1 MAITKITTPEL
12 FDFSATNTA
21 LQLPTGTT
29 AERPAAPVAGEWRYN
44 TTLSYVEFY
53 DGGAWRQIDTEAS
66 AIDPSENF
74 NAVVYNGTGVSGHS
88 ITGVGFQPD
97 MVWVK
102 ATDAAYDPVLASI
115 ANTQDYYLT
124 TSETYIE
131 SEGNGRFSS
140 FNTDG
145 FTVTDG
151 TSGSNPAV
159 INNQA
164 STNYVSWNWKAGGAA
179 VLNEEGTTDSQVSAN
194 VNAGFSI
201 VSYTGNGSPGS
212 VGHSLGVIPE
222 LIIAKN
228 LDGTNAWVVRLNVL
242 GNGYL
247 QLNDTAE
254 YSTTVLWGT
263 PTASVFNFT
272 HAANGETLNDR
283 YIAYCFASIAGYSK
297 IGTYTGTNAPN
308 NITVTGFRPA
318 YLMIKLTDALN
329 GDWIIFDNKRN
340 PSNPLTDVL
349 KANTSGIE
357 TTEAALN
364 ISFLSN
370 GFSLNGAAGVGGTGQ
385 INSLGDTYLYLA
397 IAEEAYNANAVT
409 ANQTNPFNDG
419 SQTAQYE
426 FEDNA
431 NDSEPNGY
439 IGQGGT
445 FNGST
450 SGISVSTQP
459 VPNGATSLSF
469 WYNGNGNSGT
479 QYILGNGISTVSKG
493 ITVYYTS
500 NTFGALVAKG
510 VSALAGSAT
519 GTNIYSNS
527 EWHHIVFT
535 WDGTANSNAFK
546 VYVNGVFEVQGTS
559 DTASATIGTYT
570 SFAMG
575 ALSGGVYAAGRLDQV
590 RIYNTVL
597 NPNDVWLLYSETSAT
612 SSTLDYPASTGA
624 LALYELSG
632 DATSTSSATYDGA
645 DTDVA
650 WVPLY
655 DGAATGVT
663 YATPSVSAAF
673 LKAAVFS
680 GSSSY
685 ITTPVDFSTF
695 TDYSVSMWI
704 YPTATGAG
712 TATGTGFGG
721 TVDAGTDDGF
731 FLSINS
737 SNQIRFYERT
747 GSPVTTLTSSNAVTL
762 NTWNNIVAIRNGS
775 TNFIYVNN
783 TVTSEP
789 NSTITHTSDFI
800 FGRAGLYA
808 SDSYTGNID
817 QGRIFNRAIDA
828 GEVTQLYNEPNN

>member
-1 MAITKITTPEL
+1 MAITKIGTPEL

-632 DATSTSSATYDGA
+632 NANDTGTTYNGT